1 MGEASGA
8 VPWCPANPQEV
19 EAAIIVNRIRCPDG
33 RCGGRGGVGEHY
45 ESRTHHGTT
54 GSGMTGA
61 PRESQTEGGTSFGT
75 VGAVGSGVHGLCCGA
90 MVSHIKAQ
98 SKGNGT
104 QPDQGQGHRSGEV
117 GVLGGLG
124 EGWAC
129 ALGPESL
136 SLNIESR
143 RQLVSEQ
150 GF

>member
-1 MGEASGA
+1 
-8 VPWCPANPQEV
+8 
-19 EAAIIVNRIRCPDG
+19 
-33 RCGGRGGVGEHY
+33 
-45 ESRTHHGTT
+45 
-54 GSGMTGA
+54 MTGA